1 MMIVPNKNEKIPLR
15 TCIVCKEKMPKKQ
28 LGRIVI
34 NSDGNLEYDRT
45 GKKNGR
51 GAYICMNSQCLSKLN
66 ASILSRTFKQQ
77 ITSEK
82 TEDLKNILYKEMKT
96 M

>member
-1 MMIVPNKNEKIPLR
+1 
-15 TCIVCKEKMPKKQ
+15 MPKKQ

-66 ASILSRTFKQQ
+66 ASILSRTFKHYFQGEPQ
-77 ITSEK
+77 A
-82 TEDLKNILYKEMKT
+82 
-96 M
+96 

>member
-1 MMIVPNKNEKIPLR
+1 MKKIPQR
-15 TCIVCKEKMPKKQ
+15 TCIVCKEKMPKNQ

-34 NSDGNLEYDRT
+34 ALDGNLEYDRT

-51 GAYICMNSQCLSKLN
+51 GAYVCMNSQCLSKLN

-77 ITSEK
+77 ITSEQ